1 MNGSSARLIVVFA
14 AASLA
19 AVGVGAMV
27 AAASGVP
34 AALWARNLAAW
45 ALGGLIAAG
54 FAAAARPRALPF
66 LLWAAP
72 AGLLAALAAPGQQG
86 VRRWV
91 DLGPLHMNAAMLVL
105 PAAVVAMAMPA
116 GPRRWPWIAVF
127 LALALLVAQPDA
139 SQATTLAAVVALLAA
154 LAAGPPALRAGAIL
168 AAGVL
173 AALAW
178 RRPDPLRPVP
188 EVEGIIGL
196 AQDLSPLAAGLAWL
210 ALLAVAA
217 TPAALTIRG
226 APDLRHAGL
235 ALSLCLLL
243 WTLTPLLG
251 AFPVPFV
258 GMGLSP
264 ILGAWLGVGVLAGC
278 LRRGSGA
285 QDSGAA

>member
-1 MNGSSARLIVVFA
+1 MNGSSARLIGVFA

-19 AVGVGAMV
+19 AVGVGAAV

-34 AALWARNLAAW
+34 AAVWGRNLAAW
-45 ALGGLIAAG
+45 ALGGLVAGGVAATV
-54 FAAAARPRALPF
+54 RPKALLLF
-66 LLWAAP
+66 LWAAP
-72 AGLLAALAAPGQQG
+72 VGLLVALASAGQQG

-105 PAAVVAMAMPA
+105 PAAVVAMAMLA
-116 GPRRWPWIAVF
+116 GPRRWPWIPAL

-139 SQATTLAAVVALLAA
+139 SQATALAAVVALLAA
-154 LAAGPPALRAGAIL
+154 LAAGPPALRAALVL
-168 AAGVL
+168 AAGAL

-196 AQDLSPLAAGLAWL
+196 AWDLSPLAAGLAWL
-210 ALLAVAA
+210 TLLAVAA
-217 TPAALTIRG
+217 APAALTARG
-226 APDLRHAGL
+226 PSDVRRAGQ

-264 ILGAWLGVGVLAGC
+264 ILGAWLGVGVLAGL
-278 LRRGSGA
+278 LRRPEA
-285 QDSGAA
+285 QDAGAA